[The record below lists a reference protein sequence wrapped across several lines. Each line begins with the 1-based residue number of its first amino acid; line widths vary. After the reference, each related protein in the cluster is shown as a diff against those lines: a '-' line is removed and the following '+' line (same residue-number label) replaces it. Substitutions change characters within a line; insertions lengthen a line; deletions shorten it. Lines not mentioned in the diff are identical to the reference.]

1 MAALA
6 ALTVGAVVVEHL
18 QLAALHIRAVPEV
31 TAQLGATVLHTQE
44 GEVVQQILP
53 EALAALAVAA
63 LAVATVALLAAV
75 VLAAEV
81 EQEAHPLLEA
91 LAALAS

>member
-18 QLAALHIRAVPEV
+18 QLAALQSLAVPEV

-53 EALAALAVAA
+53 EALAALAG
-63 LAVATVALLAAV
+63 AVVGLLAA
-75 VLAAEV
+75 AGPA
-81 EQEAHPLLEA
+81 
-91 LAALAS
+91 AAL